1 MRQLYGIAAFVY
13 IVFCLA
19 TFFCMGSN
27 VHAAILEP
35 SGGETGEFWT
45 QNQTHTIKW
54 DTSSFHG
61 TLTISLW
68 NHATTSYS
76 VISTNANAS
85 AGEFSWTIPS
95 NHATGDNFRMRIAE
109 NADPSHY
116 EMSASFFPIYPI
128 APALVSSVGSEQE
141 TGGENL
147 RVFPNPASDHVSLQW
162 KKEGAEK
169 LILRSITG
177 SVVLSV
183 DLKGRMEYNL
193 STANLGSGVY
203 MLEVQFAQGFLLNGS
218 VHIVR

>member
-1 MRQLYGIAAFVY
+1 MRQAYNVAALVY
-13 IVFCLA
+13 SVLCLA
-19 TFFCMGSN
+19 TFLCSGFDTQ
-27 VHAAILEP
+27 AAILEP
-35 SGGETGEFWT
+35 SGGEAGEFWT
-45 QNQTHTIKW
+45 QNQTHTIRW

-68 NHATTSYS
+68 NQATASYS
-76 VISTNANAS
+76 VISTNATAS
-85 AGEFSWTIPS
+85 VGEFSWTIPS

-147 RVFPNPASDHVSLQW
+147 VVYPNPASDHVSLQW

-177 SVVLSV
+177 SVVLSL
-183 DLKGRMEYNL
+183 DLHGRMEYNL

-203 MLEVQFAQGFLLNGS
+203 MLEVQFGQGFVLNGS